1 MLKLLSKLVSCRNT
15 KVDAFDKYTN
25 NVRTITRQI
34 ITEYNTCII
43 INNNNQTDIIDSVRL
58 SDDVIENK
66 IKYFNNE
73 LSWILDRIIADL
85 VSINDN
91 AATSRISDIPVPLEN
106 YIRNFTIPIDPIIMN
121 KREITRIIDAIR
133 DDYYE
138 KLISKKR
145 EENIRIIR
153 YLAVFSKYN
162 KFFYDIVHQI
172 SEFIDV
178 LSIPHMLLELGSI
191 DSVESK
197 GNKNNKPTAI
207 LTLYKLFITMYNYN
221 TDNIQII
228 AKHITPLLYNI
239 TNKPLFDNHIV
250 DSIMKLYLDQ
260 LKEPLYKKIMLILKV
275 IQDKLATN
283 KNKLKISI
291 LMTYFNNGILN
302 ILNIL
307 NILSLQEQTN
317 DYEDEMTDNI
327 CATVILIILWFN
339 SNMVTKDTKLNIG
352 KIDELVN
359 YNLYYTNQYI
369 HTIYC
374 RLKYSEEIV
383 KIRETGHSVNRNETQ
398 DNHGNYN
405 TRNIINVYFKITD
418 IVNSRGRIK
427 KFANNKYT
435 HLFLDYFYKLYKLLC
450 KDATEK
456 EIMYT
461 IDLLLS
467 DNGRDNIKAL
477 MDMDVD
483 YNWNYFYNNDDYNV
497 LLTYIEYLYL
507 VMRMNNI
514 IIEKSISIK
523 NYISR
528 NISLITEYRCCAIGM
543 VTVGDFTI
551 YDNRNDDIYM
561 LRNTIDK
568 LRETI
573 KSKCKIF

>member
-1 MLKLLSKLVSCRNT
+1 MFKLLSKFFSCKST

-25 NVRTITRQI
+25 NVKTVSRQI
-34 ITEYNTCII
+34 IAEYNECISTII
-43 INNNNQTDIIDSVRL
+43 INKESDIINSVRL
-58 SDDVIENK
+58 SDDFIENK

-73 LSWILDRIIADL
+73 LSWILDRIIVDL
-85 VSINDN
+85 ELINDN
-91 AATSRISDIPVPLEN
+91 AVTSRISDIPVPLEN
-106 YIRNFTIPIDPIIMN
+106 YIRNFTIPIDPVIMN
-121 KREITRIIDAIR
+121 RREITRIIDAIR

-138 KLISKKR
+138 KLISQKR
-145 EENIRIIR
+145 EKNIRIIR

-178 LSIPHMLLELGSI
+178 LSIPHMLLEL
-191 DSVESK
+191 K
-197 GNKNNKPTAI
+197 GNKNRECINKPTAI
-207 LTLYKLFITMYNYN
+207 LTLYKLFITMYNCN

-250 DSIMKLYLDQ
+250 DNIMSLYLNQ
-260 LKEPLYKKIMLILKV
+260 VKEPIFKKIMLILKV
-275 IQDKLATN
+275 IQDKLTTN
-283 KNKLKISI
+283 KNKMKISI
-291 LMTYFNNGILN
+291 LMTYFNNGILSN
-302 ILNIL
+302 VDV
-307 NILSLQEQTN
+307 SFREQIH

-327 CATVILIILWFN
+327 CATVILIILWLN
-339 SNMVTKDTKLNIG
+339 SNMATKETKLNIG
-352 KIDELVN
+352 KMDELMN

-374 RLKYSEEIV
+374 RLKYSEEIL
-383 KIRETGHSVNRNETQ
+383 KIKEIRDDGMSIINRNDVQ
-398 DNHGNYN
+398 DNQGNDN
-405 TRNIINVYFKITD
+405 RHNIANVYFKITD

-435 HLFLDYFYKLYKLLC
+435 HLFLDYFYKLYKLLS
-450 KDATEK
+450 KDATAK
-456 EIMYT
+456 EIMYA
-461 IDLLLS
+461 IDVLLS
-467 DNGRDNIKAL
+467 NNGPDNMKAL

-483 YNWNYFYNNDDYNV
+483 YNWNYFYNNQDYNII
-497 LLTYIEYLYL
+497 LTYIEYLYL

-514 IIEKSISIK
+514 IIEKGISIT

-543 VTVGDFTI
+543 TTVGDFTI
-551 YDNRNDDIYM
+551 YDSRNHDTCM

-568 LRETI
+568 LRDTI
-573 KSKCKIF
+573 TSKIF